1 MMKKR
6 RRIRF
11 PPKINDDTMSSIV
24 IYSLLFCAAITIA
37 GMVLGAFDHDVSA
50 VVDSTHRVFGT
61 ELGICGLM
69 KLYDKG
75 VERAERWA
83 EERRQRRMTAKQ
95 AEWEYKEELRENEN
109 EWSGKNH
116 SSKFA
121 YSEIHRND
129 YAYGGFFLFGGCR
142 TYQRRTVSDN
152 FLCCGG
158 VLLWDTVPEGEGR
171 CRK

>member
-11 PPKINDDTMSSIV
+11 KINNDTMSSIV
-24 IYSLLFCAAITIA
+24 IYSLVFCAGITIA

-75 VERAERWA
+75 RGAGRTQSGGTQEKKNERKASGMGVQGGIER
-83 EERRQRRMTAKQ
+83 K
-95 AEWEYKEELRENEN
+95 
-109 EWSGKNH
+109 
-116 SSKFA
+116 
-121 YSEIHRND
+121 
-129 YAYGGFFLFGGCR
+129 
-142 TYQRRTVSDN
+142 
-152 FLCCGG
+152 
-158 VLLWDTVPEGEGR
+158 
-171 CRK
+171 

>member
-75 VERAERWA
+75 VER

-109 EWSGKNH
+109 E
-116 SSKFA
+116 
-121 YSEIHRND
+121 
-129 YAYGGFFLFGGCR
+129 
-142 TYQRRTVSDN
+142 
-152 FLCCGG
+152 
-158 VLLWDTVPEGEGR
+158 
-171 CRK
+171 